1 MRVGNCVKQEKCGIS
16 AEMCNAHLSNTS
28 KSYTP
33 SHFILYQFRS
43 TYNFTT
49 TFKES
54 VGFYRI
60 AIFNSLYFFVMSI

>member
-28 KSYTP
+28 KSYTLSYLIP
-33 SHFILYQFRS
+33 YQFRS
-43 TYNFTT
+43 TYNITR

-54 VGFYRI
+54 VVSVEYHK
-60 AIFNSLYFFVMSI
+60 S